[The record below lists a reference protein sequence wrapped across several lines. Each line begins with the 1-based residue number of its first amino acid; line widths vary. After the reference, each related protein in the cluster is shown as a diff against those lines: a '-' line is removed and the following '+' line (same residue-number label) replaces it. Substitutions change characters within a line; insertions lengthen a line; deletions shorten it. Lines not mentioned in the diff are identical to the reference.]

1 MVLFSAKA
9 RRVLDDAIGLLPDA
23 RRRALWQRWSAD
35 HPQTRQ
41 PGGPADDGGEPL
53 PGDIAAIALAALQAK
68 ALRLRAERSRAA
80 EDEAFAFDNDLSLIR
95 SIEAMLAEARN
106 TALV

>member
-53 PGDIAAIALAALQAK
+53 PGDIAAIALAAL
-68 ALRLRAERSRAA
+68 LRSARRAA

>member
-1 MVLFSAKA
+1 MPSGCCRTRGGAHCGSGGRLTI
-9 RRVLDDAIGLLPDA
+9 RRP
-23 RRRALWQRWSAD
+23 
-35 HPQTRQ
+35 
-41 PGGPADDGGEPL
+41 
-53 PGDIAAIALAALQAK
+53 ALAALEAK